1 MDYFPPGSPAGEVRG
16 RGPTQVGATPRVA
29 FRFYLAWTD
38 WSEVYGLSEGNENI
52 VSTREGLRH
61 RYRGARTLR
70 AIPCDGRILLRRA
83 VRRSGAP
90 A

>member
-1 MDYFPPGSPAGEVRG
+1 MGV
-16 RGPTQVGATPRVA
+16 GPTQVGATLRVEL
-29 FRFYLAWTD
+29 RFYLAWTD
-38 WSEVYGLSEGNENI
+38 WSEVYGLPELNESV

-70 AIPCDGRILLRRA
+70 AIPYDGRILLRRV
-83 VRRSGAP
+83 VRRSDAP